1 MSVRARRITGA
12 LGVCGVA
19 AGCALFGAPAAFAAQ
34 EATPPEL
41 PGNVTAAIDDEHLHV
56 ELSHGWQAVTG
67 PAADVEI
74 VRIAAATDG
83 LGTITG
89 YTGNDETGRA
99 ILIFTGNDLPEF
111 GVSID
116 GATIRSEDNDT
127 DQSWYVYNDN
137 GEFDAAG
144 SDPREVKVSPVRDRP
159 GTQPLA
165 DLAGAEARTGYVI
178 ALGANGAASGLVQIV
193 HVSTGG
199 AAHLSMPVLP

>member
-1 MSVRARRITGA
+1 
-12 LGVCGVA
+12 VCGVA

-137 GEFDAAG
+137 GEFDAAV
-144 SDPREVKVSPVRDRP
+144 PANTAQNIPP
-159 GTQPLA
+159 A
-165 DLAGAEARTGYVI
+165 DLAGFTYNPG
-178 ALGANGAASGLVQIV
+178 LNGGHHLV
-193 HVSTGG
+193 GG
-199 AAHLSMPVLP
+199 ATFRLG